1 MASEAAEQLSA
12 YGVKRPTHIF
22 VQAGVGSLAS
32 AMQGYFANLFS
43 GNGPDDSCPITVIME
58 AQIADCL
65 YRSASTPDGKIVFAT
80 GDLTTMMAGLA
91 CGEPNTIGWDILRN
105 HSTAFLSCPDWVAAL
120 GMRRLAAPVKG
131 DAQVVSGESGAVG
144 MGVVTTL
151 MTNPEY
157 KDLKEALKLDSNSRV
172 LIFSTEGDTD
182 PENWRNVVW
191 GGKQV
196 D

>member
-1 MASEAAEQLSA
+1 
-12 YGVKRPTHIF
+12 
-22 VQAGVGSLAS
+22 
-32 AMQGYFANLFS
+32 
-43 GNGPDDSCPITVIME
+43 
-58 AQIADCL
+58 
-65 YRSASTPDGKIVFAT
+65 
-80 GDLTTMMAGLA
+80 MMAGLA